1 MPVLL
6 WQKIM
11 TDIYIKASVLCTLDL
26 ELLSLFGLEGY
37 AIDKTLI
44 PPAMRRRT
52 ALSTRMA
59 ITAATMAC
67 QQAQIDRSQLA
78 SVFVSLGG
86 EIQVTDALCRL
97 LPDEAA
103 LLSPTQFHNSV
114 HNTTAGY
121 WGILNHCQQP
131 STAIA
136 ANDDGFAMGLLEAWS
151 QLQQSTSEL
160 LLVCYDELW
169 PQYLAAPMGRHAFAC
184 AFVLT
189 TINNAAYPTISVP
202 KITNLNPTLNPTWCE
217 LVKQAPATAA
227 IPLLQAMKQQQS
239 GQIPLNIN
247 SSIWQTHLTFQS

>member
-11 TDIYIKASVLCTLDL
+11 TDIYIKANAICTPDL
-26 ELLSLFGLEGY
+26 ELLQPFGLEGY
-37 AIDKTLI
+37 TIDKSLI
-44 PPAMRRRT
+44 PITIRRRT

-67 QQAQIDRSQLA
+67 RQAQTDRSQLT
-78 SVFVSLGG
+78 SIFVSLGG
-86 EIQVTDALCRL
+86 EIQITDTLCRL
-97 LPDEAA
+97 LPDKTA

-151 QLQQSTSEL
+151 QLQQTTEL

-169 PQYLAAPMGRHAFAC
+169 PQYLAPPIGSHAFAC

-189 TINNAAYPTISVP
+189 THNDAAYPSISVP
-202 KITNLNPTLNPTWCE
+202 KITKLSDALNPNWRE
-217 LVKQAPATAA
+217 LVKKSPATAA
-227 IPLLQAMKQQQS
+227 IPLLQAIKQQQNES
-239 GQIPLNIN
+239 LPLNIN
-247 SSIWQTHLTFQS
+247 SAVWQTHLTF

>member
-11 TDIYIKASVLCTLDL
+11 TDIYIKASAICTPNL
-26 ELLSLFGLEGY
+26 ELLSPFELEGY
-37 AIDKTLI
+37 IIDKSLI
-44 PPAMRRRT
+44 PAIMRRRT

-59 ITAATMAC
+59 ITAATKAC
-67 QQAQIDRSQLA
+67 QQAQTDPSELA

-97 LPDEAA
+97 LPDKTA

-151 QLQQSTSEL
+151 QLQQSPPEL

-169 PQYLAAPMGRHAFAC
+169 PQYLAAPIGDHAFAC

-189 TINNAAYPTISVP
+189 TINDAAYPAISVP
-202 KITNLNPTLNPTWCE
+202 KITNLNLTLNLAWSE
-217 LVKQAPATAA
+217 LVKQAPATAT
-227 IPLLQAMKQQQS
+227 IPLLQAIKQQQS
-239 GQIPLNIN
+239 GYIPLNIN
-247 SSIWQTHLTFQS
+247 SSIWQTHLTF